1 VSEPLAGVGGVS
13 AAPATGA
20 PAARPDRPDRP
31 SVAAAGFERML
42 LMQLTR
48 SLADSAFGDDETTSA
63 ASQAYRDMLPDALS
77 QALAEG
83 EGTGVARAFEETLP
97 R

>member
-1 VSEPLAGVGGVS
+1 VSEPVAGVGGASAVPAAGATVAPRPERPS
-13 AAPATGA
+13 AA
-20 PAARPDRPDRP
+20 
-31 SVAAAGFERML
+31 VAGFERML

-48 SLADSAFGDDETTSA
+48 SLADSAFGDDEQTSA

-77 QALAEG
+77 HALAQG